1 MQNNFCDVQQNIE
14 SFNASVDHINSEE
27 ESEGKA
33 SSLPSQS
40 SKNEDHQKHGSK
52 KQKIDDSS

>member
-1 MQNNFCDVQQNIE
+1 MNGHKQEPVSNVQQNIG

-33 SSLPSQS
+33 SSLPS
-40 SKNEDHQKHGSK
+40 
-52 KQKIDDSS
+52 